1 MGYRFKKFFVENEIK
16 LFLFLMR
23 NFNISQGQ
31 AQRMIDKK
39 RVYQNKKPLTDK
51 KATVYGEVDILV
63 FEPITKGLKPIFET
77 KDFAIFDKPSGLIVH
92 PRNKKRSYSVL
103 DEARA
108 YLGKDAN
115 IIHRIDLETSGLII
129 VSKHKECEKYLKK
142 CFENRSIKKEYI
154 ALAKGEIKRDILIDE
169 PIKKNSDFTNIRLKV
184 LIDKSGK
191 HAQTLVMPLKYYQKI
206 DSTLVKII
214 PYTGRQHQIR
224 IHLFHVKHP
233 IVGDPIYGVS
243 TESAIRYLD
252 GVMDCN
258 ERIKVSGHSRLMLH
272 ANYLEFEYKS
282 IKYKIFSKMDFNK
295 EIKKVI
301 SRGSIF

>member
-1 MGYRFKKFFVENEIK
+1 MGYRFKKFFIENEIK

-92 PRNKKRSYSVL
+92 PRNKKRSYSIL

-252 GVMDCN
+252 GVMDSN